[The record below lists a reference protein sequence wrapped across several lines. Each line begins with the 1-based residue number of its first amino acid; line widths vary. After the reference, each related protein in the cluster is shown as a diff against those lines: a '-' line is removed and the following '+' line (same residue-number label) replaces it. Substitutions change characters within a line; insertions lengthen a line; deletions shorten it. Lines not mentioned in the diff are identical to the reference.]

1 MTNTRGAVVRQSL
14 MHALMIVLVFLLLY
28 PLFIALWISV
38 KDVTAFKQEPWLPT
52 LPMWLSNYAYAWKAV
67 DRYMINTVIVGIVST
82 TGLIFL
88 SSMSAYVF
96 SRMRFPGREALYM
109 AVIAL
114 MMVPGVLTFVPT
126 YMIYNSLGLLDTYL
140 VLIIPTIIGGAVGGI
155 FLLRA
160 FFNGLPEAIFE
171 AARLDGCNEFN
182 AYLRICMPLSMPI
195 LGTLA
200 VMTIVGIWNDVIWPM
215 TTISD
220 ERLFTISA
228 GLFLK
233 FNNDYST
240 NVPVLFAGYT
250 VASVPLIFLFIFA
263 NRFYIEG
270 LTSAGLKL

>member
-1 MTNTRGAVVRQSL
+1 MGNSRRVFIQQT
-14 MHALMIVLVFLLLY
+14 ALHTVMIILVFMLLY
-28 PLFIALWISV
+28 PLFIALWISI
-38 KDVTAFKQEPWLPT
+38 KDVEAFRLEPWLPT
-52 LPMWLSNYAYAWKAV
+52 LPMWISNYSYAWNAV
-67 DRYMINTVIVGIVST
+67 ARYIFNTIFVGVVST
-82 TGLIFL
+82 AGLLFL
-88 SSMSAYVF
+88 SSLSAYVF
-96 SRMRFPGREALYM
+96 SRMKFPGREMLYM

-126 YMIYNSLGLLDTYL
+126 YMVYNTLGLLDTYM
-140 VLIIPTIIGGAVGGI
+140 VLIIPTIIGGSVGGI

-171 AARLDGCNEFN
+171 AARIDGGNEFD
-182 AYLRICMPLSMPI
+182 AYSRICIPLSLPI

-215 TTISD
+215 TTISND
-220 ERLFTISA
+220 KLFTISA

-240 NVPVLFAGYT
+240 NVPILFAGYT
-250 VASVPLIFLFIFA
+250 VASLPLIFLFIFA
-263 NRFYIEG
+263 NRYYIEG

>member
-1 MTNTRGAVVRQSL
+1 MNTARRIVVRQSL
-14 MHALMIVLVFLLLY
+14 MHLLMIVLVILLLY

-38 KDVTAFKQEPWLPT
+38 KDVTAFKQQPWLPT
-52 LPMWLSNYAYAWKAV
+52 LPMWLGNYSYAWKAV
-67 DRYMINTVIVGIVST
+67 DRYMFNTVFVGAVST
-82 TGLIFL
+82 AGLLFL
-88 SSMSAYVF
+88 SSLSAYVF
-96 SRMRFPGREALYM
+96 ARMRFPGREGLYM

-126 YMIYNSLGLLDTYL
+126 YMVYNSLGMLDTYL
-140 VLIIPTIIGGAVGGI
+140 VLIIPTIIGGSVGGI

-171 AARLDGCNEFN
+171 AARLDGCSEFN
-182 AYLRICMPLSMPI
+182 AYWRVCMPLSLPI

-200 VMTIVGIWNDVIWPM
+200 VMTIIGIWNDVIWPM

-228 GLFLK
+228 GLFMK

-250 VASVPLIFLFIFA
+250 VASLPLIFLFLFA